1 MKRAIRNLIIGKD
14 YYIESWNAY
23 RQVLLSGQYALIS
36 LLVLIVY
43 MFLEIFHPET
53 SVTFGVAALLVAFS
67 IVLHRYQQ
75 HCIANYVLFP
85 TLNILLFLVVCSESI
100 FTGAA
105 FFFIPL
111 SIGSFA
117 VFNYRQRSVAV
128 SFCLLSAILFSL
140 AITNQFAFLPFRDYS
155 QDYIQLNL
163 IINFAVAFPISITS
177 IYLLI
182 SISHRNARE
191 LVKANKK
198 LTILNEELDRFV
210 YSTSHDLRAPLM
222 SVKGLLSLL
231 DIAKDEDQVRYKGLM
246 HERIDSLDKFIKDIT
261 EYSRNNRLQVTCE
274 HVNVYNLIDEIWES
288 LRYGADA
295 KGIEFKNE
303 VPTDLVV
310 MNDGRRMKIVLG
322 NLISNAIRY
331 HDHWKDDKYIRLYH
345 KAVAGSFTLHIE
357 DNGQGIAP
365 ELQAKVFDMFFR
377 ASEQSQGSGLGLFIV
392 KETVAKLSGR
402 IELDSVVREG
412 STFSIT
418 LPICVE

>member
-1 MKRAIRNLIIGKD
+1 MKQAIRNLIIGKD

-36 LLVLIVY
+36 LLVLITY
-43 MFLEIFHPET
+43 AFLEIFHPAT
-53 SVTFGVAALLVAFS
+53 SITFVVASLLVAFS
-67 IVLHRYQQ
+67 IVLHRLKQ

-85 TLNILLFLVVCSESI
+85 TLNILLFLVVNSESI
-100 FTGAA
+100 FTGAG

-128 SFCLLSAILFSL
+128 SFSLLSAVLFSL
-140 AITNQFAFLPFRDYS
+140 ASTGHYSFLPFRDYT
-155 QDYIQLNL
+155 QEYVQLNL
-163 IINFAVAFPISITS
+163 IFNFAIAFPISIAT

-182 SISHRNARE
+182 SINHHNARE

-198 LTILNEELDRFV
+198 LTLLNEELDRFV

-222 SVKGLLSLL
+222 SVKGLLDLL
-231 DIAKDEDQVRYKGLM
+231 DFANSSDQVRYKGLM
-246 HERIDSLDKFIKDIT
+246 HQRIDSLDKFIRDIT

-274 HVNVYNLIDEIWES
+274 SVNVCDLVNEIWES

-295 KGIEFKNE
+295 KEIEFRNE
-303 VPTDLVV
+303 VPTDIVV
-310 MNDGRRMKIVLG
+310 MNDGRRMRIVLG

-331 HDHWKDDKYIRLYH
+331 HDHRKEDKYIRLYH
-345 KAVAGSFTLHIE
+345 KSISGSFTLHIE

-365 ELQAKVFDMFFR
+365 ELQGKVFDMFFR
-377 ASEQSQGSGLGLFIV
+377 GSESSQGSGLGLFIV

-402 IELDSVVREG
+402 VQLSSVVKEG
-412 STFSIT
+412 STFSVT